1 MNSSFRMQA
10 CTSPRVATKNA
21 RYATAASSTS
31 GRHQWQSKEEEDD
44 VQCSSTSMRYK
55 LLDEREQLR
64 EAETVDRM
72 IDELTV
78 QRNARRPQSARQRQ
92 QQHAH
97 THTSGNTGSR
107 RTSTTTPR
115 RAVDRSMTSQE
126 LREPSKSPS
135 LSRRASLNHSSSSA
149 SFQQQVVE
157 ELQRLKKAQQQDL
170 EAIQTLQREK
180 ERAERKAQE
189 LEARF
194 RAKSNESR
202 SSAPQELVLDDDPSD
217 DENNNNNVAF
227 QDGIGD
233 ESLPPPQC
241 DDEADWTN
249 GNTLDSASSPELSP
263 SKWSPQGTFS
273 PYLIPCGQSFVVYDI
288 GLLVSFSF
296 LCLASVSPVFA
307 KQRAKL
313 KSHDFRCEGD
323 SSSPSATQDVDSEE
337 QLVQSWT
344 SPPKLDDD
352 PPQCRRG
359 WEEHKPVTQNHPRPQ
374 TSKSRPQSPTT
385 AATRMRER
393 SRERKGSVEDPQRRL
408 SCSFFEEQVLP
419 YACMLA
425 MHAILKQKA
434 QEEELQRSREAAERL
449 ARAQKAQPPT
459 RLLERQALALE
470 KKQVQLQPLDAQV
483 HAELTKDKKI
493 KARDVP
499 ITTYVRIQKPGD
511 DASAAV
517 VVTLDEEEA
526 RRKERVRLRAQQLLA
541 SAELPP
547 RMMASATG
555 NGAASRRSRAQVEA
569 KTKSVPDFDR
579 LHSQWGKRLKA
590 CKTQASIQS
599 SVLDNAGDAAATTPR
614 KIQSREFFTS
624 RATKLAELKA
634 KKLARQQKRLQQE
647 DAQRKA
653 QHEAQLRLLEK
664 VKSTAKPTK
673 NAAGNNTMRGDPRP
687 TKSEVLR
694 VQKVLDTLARS
705 QKQQE
710 QLAREEESRQN
721 KMRRA
726 AQRVAAQVKA
736 SEQARLDGKSDYVS
750 ITEIDRV
757 AKERARVPTVAQGK
771 HHAQQTAHSGRRR
784 GHVLAHGA
792 GNLGVMKGTLT
803 DEEHDL
809 VRDIVASEDAE
820 DKDDGII
827 AGGGRGKAKANAAK
841 EDDDE
846 DGYSDV

>member
-21 RYATAASSTS
+21 RYATAASFTS
-31 GRHQWQSKEEEDD
+31 GRHQWQSQEEEDD

-55 LLDEREQLR
+55 LLDEREQLC

-72 IDELTV
+72 IHELTV

-97 THTSGNTGSR
+97 THTGGNTGSR
-107 RTSTTTPR
+107 RTSTMTPR

-135 LSRRASLNHSSSSA
+135 LSRCASLNHSSPST

-157 ELQRLKKAQQQDL
+157 ELQRLRKAQQQDL

-194 RAKSNESR
+194 RAKSKESR
-202 SSAPQELVLDDDPSD
+202 GSKPQELVLDDEKNS
-217 DENNNNNVAF
+217 NHVAF
-227 QDGIGD
+227 HDNIGD
-233 ESLPPPQC
+233 GSLPPPQY

-249 GNTLDSASSPELSP
+249 GNTLESASSPELSS

-273 PYLIPCGQSFVVYDI
+273 PYLMPCGQSFVVYDI

-307 KQRAKL
+307 KQRAKS
-313 KSHDFRCEGD
+313 KSHDFRCESD
-323 SSSPSATQDVDSEE
+323 SSSHSTTQNVDSEE

-352 PPQCRRG
+352 PPQRRRG
-359 WEEHKPVTQNHPRPQ
+359 WEEHKPVTQNQPRSQ
-374 TSKSRPQSPTT
+374 TSKSRSQSPTT

-393 SRERKGSVEDPQRRL
+393 SRERKGSVDDPQRRL
-408 SCSFFEEQVLP
+408 SCSFFEE
-419 YACMLA
+419 
-425 MHAILKQKA
+425 HKK
-434 QEEELQRSREAAERL
+434 RSSSVPV
-449 ARAQKAQPPT
+449 K
-459 RLLERQALALE
+459 LLSALALE
-470 KKQVQLQPLDAQV
+470 KKQVQLQRLDAHV
-483 HAELTKDKKI
+483 HAELAKDKKI

-517 VVTLDEEEA
+517 VVMPGEEEA
-526 RRKERVRLRAQQLLA
+526 RRKERIRLRAQQLLA

-555 NGAASRRSRAQVEA
+555 NGASEPLESTRQGVMSVEMKKQLAAQADEA
-569 KTKSVPDFDR
+569 ARKLQRKPKPVPDFDR
-579 LHSQWGKRLKA
+579 LHSQWEKRLKA
-590 CKTQASIQS
+590 CKTQASMQS
-599 SVLDNAGDAAATTPR
+599 SGLDNAGNAAATTPR
-614 KIQSREFFTS
+614 KTQSREFFTS
-624 RATKLAELKA
+624 RAAKLAELKA

-653 QHEAQLRLLEK
+653 QHETQLRLLEK

-673 NAAGNNTMRGDPRP
+673 NATGNSTMRGDPRP

-694 VQKVLDTLARS
+694 VQKHNA
-705 QKQQE
+705 
-710 QLAREEESRQN
+710 SR
-721 KMRRA
+721 R
-726 AQRVAAQVKA
+726 
-736 SEQARLDGKSDYVS
+736 DGKSDSVS

-757 AKERARVPTVAQGK
+757 AKERAREF
-771 HHAQQTAHSGRRR
+771 RRSLKESITHNKQR
-784 GHVLAHGA
+784 ILGA
-792 GNLGVMKGTLT
+792 AAATPLLMERYATNLKRDEHKKNALEAVVKNVFQGNLGVMKGILT
-803 DEEHDL
+803 DDEHDL
-809 VRDIVASEDAE
+809 ARDIVALEDAE
-820 DKDDGII
+820 DKDDNDIG
-827 AGGGRGKAKANAAK
+827 AGGGRGKAKANTAK